1 MKQVIMI
8 TVLFFFTL
16 VACKQRQ
23 VVVKQ
28 NDAAGV
34 PGVHIKTAPVVR
46 MDMMDTVHI
55 FGEVTLRQEALLAS
69 QFDGR
74 LAGFSLLM
82 GDHVQKGEKLGVI
95 IPPMREALLQV
106 MGQIDESQREML
118 SKEIREIPL
127 FSPID
132 GIVLKVYQHSG
143 DVVQKG
149 EAIVH
154 IGQLR
159 YLDIHG
165 DIPVAYLKLVKK
177 IKYIHVAFV
186 NYPHKPLVL
195 KVQAI
200 GGKVDQAKQTVP
212 VRLGLDNRNGE
223 FKPGM
228 MVRLYFP
235 GQLHKDALTIPR
247 TALLEEEGVFSAFVL
262 HNNMTVEKRPIT
274 LGIVQDDHVEVLSG
288 LKEGERV
295 ATQKAYSL
303 TDGMEVIAE

>member
-1 MKQVIMI
+1 MKQVFVF
-8 TVLFFFTL
+8 TVIFFFTL
-16 VACKQRQ
+16 VSCKQKQ
-23 VVVKQ
+23 VEVKQ
-28 NDAAGV
+28 IDSASV
-34 PGVHIKTAPVVR
+34 PAVHIKTADVVR
-46 MDMMDTVHI
+46 MDMMDTVRI
-55 FGEVTLRQEALLAS
+55 YGEVTLRQEAMLAS
-69 QFDGR
+69 QFEGR

-82 GDHVQKGEKLGVI
+82 GDHVNKGEKLGII

-127 FSPID
+127 YSPID
-132 GIVLKVYQHSG
+132 GTVLRVYQHSG

-154 IGQLR
+154 IGQMR
-159 YLDIHG
+159 NLDIHG
-165 DIPVAYLKLVKK
+165 DIPMAYLKLVRR
-177 IKYIHVAFV
+177 IKFIHVAFV
-186 NYPHKPLVL
+186 NYPHKPLIL
-195 KVQAI
+195 RIQAI

-212 VRLGLDNRNGE
+212 VRLGLDNRYGE

-228 MVRLYFP
+228 PVRLYFP

-247 TALLEEEGVFSAFVL
+247 TALLEEEGIFSVFVL
-262 HNNMTVEKRPIT
+262 HKDNTVEKRHIT
-274 LGIVQDDHVEVLSG
+274 LGIIQDDHVEVLSG